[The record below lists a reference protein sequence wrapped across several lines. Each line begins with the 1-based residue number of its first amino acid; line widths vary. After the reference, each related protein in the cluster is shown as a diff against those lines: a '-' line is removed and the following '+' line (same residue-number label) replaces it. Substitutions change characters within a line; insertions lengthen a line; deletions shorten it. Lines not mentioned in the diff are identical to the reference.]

1 VKQNLSIRK
10 TRTILLATTAAAL
23 AIVPLLATAGGGQKS
38 DRGATILFDASD
50 QVVNTSESVY
60 ARIKAESR
68 KICGDSN
75 IHLTGSVRRSAG
87 IEECYEGTVTAA
99 VERLDDPRVSALHQ
113 KESGN
118 L

>member
-1 VKQNLSIRK
+1 MKQNLPIRK
-10 TRTILLATTAAAL
+10 TRTTFLALTAAAL
-23 AIVPLLATAGGGQKS
+23 AVIPLLATAGGGQES

-68 KICGDSN
+68 KICGESD
-75 IHLTGSVRRSAG
+75 IYLTGSVRRSAG
-87 IEECYEGTVTAA
+87 IKECYNGTVSAA
-99 VERLDDPRVSALHQ
+99 VERLGDPRVSALHQ
-113 KESGN
+113 KESGE